1 MTRFR
6 TIVKSFLFMAER
18 NSSIISFSLMADGD
32 SVEKKYFP
40 RVKTNSPPTFADKE
54 N

>member
-1 MTRFR
+1 
-6 TIVKSFLFMAER
+6 MAER
-18 NSSIISFSLMADGD
+18 NSSIISFSFLMADGD